1 MNLKSI
7 VLESSPAFILLCIAV
22 SVGYGFLLYRSKH
35 PWTKN
40 LNRVLLVARI
50 VLVFFLTFL
59 LLGPIIRQ
67 INNIL
72 EKPVFVILQDNSMS
86 VKESTDSVSL
96 NALKNSLNT
105 LKESLADNGYE
116 VSHQNLS
123 GEESAQIVF
132 NASKSD
138 LQGALRKIS
147 NQYEGKAVGGVLLL
161 SDGIYNTGLSP
172 LYANYNFPIHTVGV
186 GDTTQRQ
193 DIVLKDLIY
202 NKIAYQGNKF
212 PLRAEILVKG
222 YENQNIS
229 ISLLQGGKP
238 VERLSKNSGND
249 QLLTVDFNPLAAE
262 QGIQRYDVQVEVK
275 NGEHNSKNNRSTAFV
290 EVVEGKK
297 KILVVASSPHPDLKA
312 LRSVVEKNSN
322 YDFLLHIPGVQETE
336 ASNLQA
342 TEVDLVIF
350 HQSPDKRGRTRD
362 LFQRFVNSKVSLFI
376 ISGSQTELSQLA
388 QSNMPIKFEQPPRQ
402 FDDVMPVINPA
413 FTSFLISPEANT
425 VFAGFPPVWVPFGK
439 MKVPASAVTLLF
451 QRVGN
456 LNTEK
461 PLLWIN
467 TTENQKIAFMLGEGF
482 WQWRL
487 HEFSKSENTETFDEV
502 FGKLIQYLSTSDDKS
517 KFRSYP
523 VEQQFSDTETVVFE
537 SQVYNDIY
545 EPVYGNAINL
555 ELTDERS
562 KKYQYNYVISP
573 GNARYEIGGLKE
585 GVYRYRSSTEIK
597 GKKEEVRGQFLVT
610 AQQAE
615 LQNLTADFDLLR
627 KLSSSTGGQFYKVS
641 EIEKLQSNL
650 RTKEATGKIHSEEK
664 YDSLLNLK
672 WVFFLLLTLASVEWF
687 LRKYFGGY

>member
-1 MNLKSI
+1 MQRI
-7 VLESSPAFILLCIAV
+7 ILESSPAFIVLCLAI
-22 SVGYGFLLYRSKH
+22 SIGYGFLLYRSKH

-40 LNRVLLVARI
+40 INRILFGARV
-50 VLVFFLTFL
+50 VLVFLLTFL

-72 EKPVFVILQDNSMS
+72 EKPVFVILQDNSVS

-96 NALKNSLNT
+96 NALRNSVDALKKSLN
-105 LKESLADNGYE
+105 DNGFE

-123 GEESAQIVF
+123 GEESAKILF
-132 NASKSD
+132 NATSSD

-147 NQYEGKAVGGVLLL
+147 NQYEGKSVAGVLLL

-172 LYANYNFPIHTVGV
+172 LYANYNFPVHTVGV

-212 PLRAEILVKG
+212 PLRAEVLVKG
-222 YENQNIS
+222 YANQNIS
-229 ISLLQGGKP
+229 ISLLQSGKV
-238 VERLSKNSGND
+238 VERVNKNSGIE
-249 QLLTVDFNPLAAE
+249 QLLTVDFNPQAAE
-262 QGIQRYDVQVEVK
+262 KGIQRYDVQVEVK
-275 NGEHNSKNNRSTAFV
+275 TGERNTKNNRATAFV

-297 KILVVASSPHPDLKA
+297 KILIVASSPNPDLKA
-312 LRSVVEKNSN
+312 LRSVIEKNSN

-336 ASNLQA
+336 AKNLQP
-342 TEVDLVIF
+342 TTVDLAIF

-362 LFQRFVNSKVSLFI
+362 LFQRFATSKSSLFI
-376 ISGSQTELSQLA
+376 IAGSQTDWNQLM
-388 QSNMPIKFEQPPRQ
+388 QSNVPAKFEQNPRLI
-402 FDDVMPVINPA
+402 DDVMPVINPT
-413 FTSFLISPEANT
+413 FSSFLISPEANT
-425 VFAGFPPVWVPFGK
+425 VFSDFPPVWVPFGK
-439 MKVPASAVTLLF
+439 MQVPASAVPLLF

-456 LNTEK
+456 LITEK
-461 PLLWIN
+461 PLLWID
-467 TTENQKIAFMLGEGF
+467 TKDNQKIAFMLADGF
-482 WQWRL
+482 WKWRL
-487 HEFSKSENTETFDEV
+487 HEYSKSENTESFDEV
-502 FGKLIQYLSTSDDKS
+502 FGKLIQYLSTTDDKS

-545 EPVYGNAINL
+545 EPIYGNAISL
-555 ELTDERS
+555 ELTDEKA
-562 KKYQYNYVISP
+562 KKYQFNYVITP

-585 GVYRYRSSTEIK
+585 GVYRYRSSADIK

-627 KLSSSTGGQFYKVS
+627 KLSTSTGGQFYKTS
-641 EIEKLQSNL
+641 ELEKLRTNL
-650 RTKEATGKIHSEEK
+650 TTKEATGTIHSEEK

-672 WVFFLLLTLASVEWF
+672 WVFFLLLALASGEWF